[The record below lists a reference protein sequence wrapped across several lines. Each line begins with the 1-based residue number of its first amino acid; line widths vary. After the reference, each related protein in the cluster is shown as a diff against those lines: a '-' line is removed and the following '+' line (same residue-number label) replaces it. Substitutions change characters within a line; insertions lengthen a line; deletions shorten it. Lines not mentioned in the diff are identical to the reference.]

1 MSRPIIKLSV
11 YLVALVAIGL
21 VGLWIAKSKHG
32 HASAAAACD
41 SGSVSY
47 WYDPMVPAQHFDKPG
62 KSPFMDM
69 QLVAKC
75 AQTAPNSGESAQTG
89 GKPLYWYDPMHPSEH
104 FDKPGKSPFMDMQLV
119 PRMPG
124 EEDSSAI
131 AGSVAVD
138 PRVVQNLGVRL
149 ASVERGHLARLVDS
163 VGLVSVDEHRI
174 QTVQVRASGW
184 VEELAVRAT
193 GDSVRRGQLLAAIYS
208 PDLLAAQEELVI
220 AVGSGD
226 AGLRGAARNRLA
238 LFGMSDAQISH
249 VEKTGKA
256 ERRVNYFAPFDG
268 YVMDLGVRQ
277 GAAAAVD
284 TTLFQL
290 ADLSSVW
297 INAEVPETQ
306 ANWLKVGDQAEA
318 TVPALPGQHFPARI
332 DYLYPELTTATRT
345 LKVRLLVENP
355 RRLLRPGM
363 FAGVHLVGAPR
374 EDALVVPSEAVIK
387 TGMRSVVIVADDTN
401 HFHPALVQV
410 GAEYAGNS
418 EILSGLTAGQQVVA
432 SGQFL
437 IDSEASL
444 RGAFDNLT
452 GANPGK
458 GAPMD
463 ENLMPM
469 PSGQGN

>member
-1 MSRPIIKLSV
+1 MSPPIFKLGAYVS
-11 YLVALVAIGL
+11 ALVAVGL

-32 HASAAAACD
+32 HAPVTEACD
-41 SGSVSY
+41 SGNVSY

-69 QLVAKC
+69 QLLPKC
-75 AQTAPNSGESAQTG
+75 AQAAPDTGNTAQAAQ
-89 GKPLYWYDPMHPSEH
+89 KPLYWYDPMHPNEH

-119 PRMPG
+119 PRLAG
-124 EEDSSAI
+124 EENSTAVP
-131 AGSVAVD
+131 GSVAVD
-138 PRVVQNLGVRL
+138 PRIVQTLGVRL
-149 ASVERGHLARLVDS
+149 APVERGRLARLVDS

-184 VEELAVRAT
+184 VEQLAVRAA
-193 GDSVRRGQLLAAIYS
+193 GDSVRHGQLLAAVYS
-208 PDLLAAQEELVI
+208 PELLAAQDELLI

-226 AGLRGAARNRLA
+226 AGLLEAARSRLS
-238 LFGMSDAQISH
+238 LLGMSDTQIAH
-249 VEKTGKA
+249 VEKNRKA
-256 ERRVNYFAPFDG
+256 ERRVSYFAPFDG

-277 GAAAAVD
+277 GGAAVVD

-290 ADLSSVW
+290 VDLSSVW
-297 INAEVPETQ
+297 INAEIPETQ
-306 ANWLKVGDQAEA
+306 AAWLKAGDPAEA
-318 TVPALPGQHFPARI
+318 SVPALPGEHFRARI
-332 DYLYPELTTATRT
+332 DYIYPELTPATRT
-345 LKVRLLVENP
+345 LKVRLVVENP
-355 RRLLRPGM
+355 RRSLRPGM

-387 TGMRSVVIVADDTN
+387 TGTRSVVIVADDTN
-401 HFHPALVQV
+401 HFHPTLVQV

-418 EILSGLTAGQQVVA
+418 EILEGLAAGQKVVA

-458 GAPMD
+458 SAETDRG
-463 ENLMPM
+463 LMPA
-469 PSGQGN
+469 PAARGN

>member
-1 MSRPIIKLSV
+1 
-11 YLVALVAIGL
+11 
-21 VGLWIAKSKHG
+21 
-32 HASAAAACD
+32 
-41 SGSVSY
+41 
-47 WYDPMVPAQHFDKPG
+47 MVPTQQFDKPG

-69 QLVAKC
+69 QLVPKC
-75 AQTAPNSGESAQTG
+75 GQASPNTEEKAQTG
-89 GKPLYWYDPMHPSEH
+89 EKPLYWYDPMHPNEH

-119 PRMPG
+119 PRLADEENSAAVPG
-124 EEDSSAI
+124 SI
-131 AGSVAVD
+131 AVD
-138 PRVVQNLGVRL
+138 PRVAQSLGVRL
-149 ASVERGHLARLVDS
+149 APVERGRLARLVDS

-174 QTVQVRASGW
+174 QTVQVRAAGW
-184 VEELAVRAT
+184 VEQLAVRAA
-193 GDSVRRGQLLAAIYS
+193 GDSVRQGQLLAAIYS
-208 PDLLAAQEELVI
+208 PDLLAAQDELLI

-226 AGLRGAARNRLA
+226 PGLLDAARSRLS
-238 LFGMSDAQISH
+238 LLGMSNTQIAR
-249 VEKTGKA
+249 VEKAGKA

-277 GAAAAVD
+277 GAAAAID

-290 ADLSSVW
+290 AELDTVW

-306 ANWLKVGDQAEA
+306 AAWLKVGDHAEA
-318 TVPALPGQHFPARI
+318 TVPALPGEHFPARI
-332 DYLYPELTTATRT
+332 DYIYPELTTATRT
-345 LKVRLLVENP
+345 LKVRLVVENL
-355 RRLLRPGM
+355 RGRLRPGM

-401 HFHPALVQV
+401 HFHPALIQV

-418 EILSGLTAGQQVVA
+418 EILEGLVAGQKVVA

-452 GANPGK
+452 GANAGK
-458 GAPMD
+458 TTDAQGS
-463 ENLMPM
+463 LMPT
-469 PSGQGN
+469 PAAQGH